1 MSGFILSSGSTVLCN
16 HAGKVQATVPASR
29 VTIMNQPVI
38 TQGPPFTVS
47 ACSNA
52 PTAGGPCT
60 LASWV
65 VASTKVTIMGNP
77 ALLVD
82 SKATAAP
89 TGQVTSIAVQAKVT
103 AT

>member
-1 MSGFILSSGSTVLCN
+1 MCN
-16 HAGKVQATVPASR
+16 HAGKVQATMPESS
-29 VTIMNQPVI
+29 VTILGQPAI
-38 TQGPPFTVS
+38 SQGAPFTVS

-60 LASWV
+60 IASWV
-65 VASTKVTIMGNP
+65 VASTKVMIKGKP

-82 SKATAAP
+82 SKAMAAP
-89 TGQVTSIAVQAKVT
+89 TGQVTSIPVQAKVT

>member
-16 HAGKVQATVPASR
+16 HAGKVQATLPESR
-29 VTIMNQPVI
+29 VTIMNQPAI
-38 TQGPPFTVS
+38 TEGAPFTVS

-52 PTAGGPCT
+52 PNAGGPCV

-65 VASTKVTIMGNP
+65 VASSKVTIMGKR
-77 ALLVD
+77 ALLVN
-82 SKATAAP
+82 SKAVASP
-89 TGQVTSIAVQAKVT
+89 SGQVTSIAVQAKVT